1 MAWPDYDADLWQRLL
16 DEADGQAAARL
27 EQLGDRLAILGSD
40 RDAGAIAAAQAN
52 AGRAGVRGAATFAC
66 HALSAIDPPAGPGFV
81 VTNPPYGQRVRGG
94 PDLRNLY
101 AQLGNVLRERCPGW
115 QATLLSSDARL
126 LAQTGLTLDTSTSF
140 VNGGI
145 SVLVGRGVVPE

>member
-1 MAWPDYDADLWQRLL
+1 
-16 DEADGQAAARL
+16 
-27 EQLGDRLAILGSD
+27 
-40 RDAGAIAAAQAN
+40 
-52 AGRAGVRGAATFAC
+52 
-66 HALSAIDPPAGPGFV
+66 

-101 AQLGNVLRERCPGW
+101 AQLGNVLRDRCPGW

-126 LAQTGLTLDTSTSF
+126 LAQTGLALDTSLSF

-145 SVLVGRGVVPE
+145 KVLVGRGVVPGA